1 MQFMIGA
8 KVAMNVVTIVI
19 IHPARKI
26 LPIYTICRFLF
37 FIPPGLFRVLDPCN
51 IIVKHGK
58 NGIRIYSRFISR
70 PFTYVSFSR

>member
-37 FIPPGLFRVLDPCN
+37 FIP
-51 IIVKHGK
+51 H
-58 NGIRIYSRFISR
+58 
-70 PFTYVSFSR
+70 VSFGSWILATLL